1 MTTGASPDEDPAMI
15 ERLDAGEP
23 ASSPEE
29 AEARAPYERL
39 LARIRDLDD
48 IAPPGDWED
57 RAVTRWSGGRRKWRL
72 GIALGA
78 AASAAAALAAVLLLR
93 PCTAPTATELEV
105 AVLDSSGSTRRGD
118 AAVGELLRARA
129 RADRAHVE
137 LRVYLGTRLVARC
150 PGSTACRR
158 DGSIMEL
165 DWKLVEAGT
174 YQVILLS
181 SSSDIPAGDGTLD
194 RDLLD
199 ARSAG
204 TRIEPRSLTVTP

>member
-1 MTTGASPDEDPAMI
+1 MTTGASPDDDPGMI

-57 RAVTRWSGGRRKWRL
+57 RAVRRWSGARRRRRL

-78 AASAAAALAAVLLLR
+78 TAAAALAAVLLLQ
-93 PCTAPTATELEV
+93 PCAAPVPTGLEV
-105 AVLDSSGSTRRGD
+105 AVIAAPGSTRRGD
-118 AAVGELLRARA
+118 AAVGDLVRARA
-129 RADRAHVE
+129 RPDRAHVE

-150 PGSTACRR
+150 PGSAPCWH
-158 DGSIMEL
+158 DGSVTVLE
-165 DWKLVEAGT
+165 WKLSEAGT
-174 YQVILLS
+174 YQIVLLS
-181 SSSDIPAGDGTLD
+181 SSSNIPAGDGTLD

-199 ARSAG
+199 ARVAG
-204 TRIEPRSLTVTP
+204 ASIETRPLTVTP

>member
-1 MTTGASPDEDPAMI
+1 MTTGASPDDDPGMI

-57 RAVTRWSGGRRKWRL
+57 RAVTRWSGARRRRRL

-78 AASAAAALAAVLLLR
+78 TAAAALAAVLLLQ
-93 PCTAPTATELEV
+93 PCAAPAPTGLEV
-105 AVLDSSGSTRRGD
+105 AVITAPGLTRRGD
-118 AAVGELLRARA
+118 AAVGDLLRVRA
-129 RADRAHVE
+129 RLDRTHVE
-137 LRVYLGTRLVARC
+137 LRIYLGTRLVTRC
-150 PGSTACRR
+150 PGSAPCRH
-158 DGSIMEL
+158 DGSVTEL
-165 DWKLVEAGT
+165 EWKLSEAGT
-174 YQVILLS
+174 YQIVLLS
-181 SSSDIPAGDGTLD
+181 STSNIPAGDGTLD

-199 ARSAG
+199 ARVAG
-204 TRIEPRSLTVTP
+204 ASIETRPLTVTP

>member
-1 MTTGASPDEDPAMI
+1 VTTEASPDEDPGMM

-23 ASSPEE
+23 ANSAEE

-57 RAVTRWSGGRRKWRL
+57 RAVTRWSGARRRRRL
-72 GIALGA
+72 GIAFGA
-78 AASAAAALAAVLLLR
+78 GIATAATLAAVLLLR
-93 PCTAPTATELEV
+93 PCTAPTATGLEV
-105 AVLDSSGSTRRGD
+105 TVLDPSGSTRRGD
-118 AAVGELLRARA
+118 AAVGALLRARA

-137 LRVYLGTRLVARC
+137 LRVYLKSRLVARC
-150 PGSTACRR
+150 PGSTACQHEEAVV
-158 DGSIMEL
+158 EL
-165 DWKLVEAGT
+165 DWKLAEAGT

-181 SSSDIPAGDGTLD
+181 SSSDIPAGDGTID

-199 ARSAG
+199 AQSAG
-204 TRIEPRSLTVTP
+204 TRIDTQSLTVTP